1 MATEERA
8 GLMRFLRYS
17 GGKSN
22 VNGKTASNLFEAVV
36 AGIYLDGGMAEVR
49 KFLDRFLSVTQTEN
63 HKTLLQE
70 FVQERTKT
78 TPVYRVEERN
88 GGYCCRV
95 SALGKKADGF
105 GESKKAAETEAAK
118 KLFAKLNKELKK

>member
-1 MATEERA
+1 
-8 GLMRFLRYS
+8 
-17 GGKSN
+17 
-22 VNGKTASNLFEAVV
+22 
-36 AGIYLDGGMAEVR
+36 MAEVR